1 MAKIDLNYNIKYE
14 HRPPDLVS
22 ICNNNNKEFTGFL
35 VIENTNYNIS
45 AGGIRM
51 LSDVT
56 LQEIYDLAQTM
67 SYKFAALDL
76 PIGGAKAGII
86 DSGQDHEIQIDEF
99 SFFLKPF
106 MQSMM
111 YSPGADMGTDGSDL
125 QRIFSSSGI
134 NDLIPSSRF
143 MEKIDGIP
151 FEDVMTG
158 YGVAIS
164 ADTTYKQFNSTVE
177 GKEFAL
183 EGFGKV
189 GIGTALQLSKMG
201 AKITGISNIFGS
213 IYNPD
218 GFDIKKIIGLRQE
231 YGDGFIKNLDYN
243 ILPREKLFEFEVSG
257 LILGTRPYVIN
268 KNNYNKINA
277 EFIVEAANIPI
288 TEEAEQLLYASHKK
302 IAPDIITNSGGVL
315 SELLDRLFGNEID
328 NEKIFQLVGETIKT
342 GLTEIYR
349 VSGKNGINPRKTA
362 IHLAETKIENDRKK
376 GRSEFTID
384 KSMKYILSKFK
395 L

>member
-1 MAKIDLNYNIKYE
+1 MTSMNFNYNIKYE

-22 ICNNNNKEFTGFL
+22 ICSNSNKEFVGFL

-51 LSDVT
+51 LPDVT

-86 DSGQDHEIQIDEF
+86 DSGADHVTQIDEF

-106 MQSMM
+106 MQSML
-111 YSPGADMGTDGSDL
+111 YSPGADMGTDGADL
-125 QRIFSSSGI
+125 QRIFSSADI

-164 ADTTYKQFNSTVE
+164 ADTTYKQFNSRVE

-213 IYNPD
+213 IYSSD
-218 GFDIKKIIGLRQE
+218 GFDIKKIIALRQK
-231 YGDGFIKNLDYN
+231 YGDEFIKNLDYE
-243 ILPREKLFEFEVSG
+243 ILPREKIFEFDVSG
-257 LILGTRPYVIN
+257 LILGTRPHVITT
-268 KNNYNKINA
+268 NNYNKIKA
-277 EFIVEAANIPI
+277 EFIIEAANIPI
-288 TEEAEQLLYASHKK
+288 TEEAEQLLYASHKN
-302 IAPDIITNSGGVL
+302 IAPDIVTNSGGVL
-315 SELLDRLFGNEID
+315 SELMDRLFGKEID
-328 NEKIFQLVGETIKT
+328 NQKIFQLVGETIKT
-342 GLTEIYR
+342 GLKEIYKI
-349 VSGKNGINPRKTA
+349 SGEKGINPRKTA
-362 IHLAETKIENDRKK
+362 INLAEAKIENDRKK
-376 GRSEFTID
+376 GRSEFTLD

>member
-51 LSDVT
+51 LPDVT

>member
-51 LSDVT
+51 LPDVT

-257 LILGTRPYVIN
+257 LILGTRPHVIN

-277 EFIVEAANIPI
+277 EFIIEAANIPI

>member
-1 MAKIDLNYNIKYE
+1 
-14 HRPPDLVS
+14 
-22 ICNNNNKEFTGFL
+22 
-35 VIENTNYNIS
+35 
-45 AGGIRM
+45 
-51 LSDVT
+51 
-56 LQEIYDLAQTM
+56 
-67 SYKFAALDL
+67 
-76 PIGGAKAGII
+76 
-86 DSGQDHEIQIDEF
+86 
-99 SFFLKPF
+99 

-231 YGDGFIKNLDYN
+231 YGDEFIKNLDYN

-257 LILGTRPYVIN
+257 LILGTRPHVIN
-268 KNNYNKINA
+268 KNNYKRIKA
-277 EFIVEAANIPI
+277 EFIIEAANIPI
-288 TEEAEQLLYASHKK
+288 TEKAEQLLYASHKK

-342 GLTEIYR
+342 GLTEIHR
-349 VSGKNGINPRKTA
+349 ISGKNGTNPRKTA
-362 IHLAETKIENDRKK
+362 IQLAETKIENDRRK

>member
-86 DSGQDHEIQIDEF
+86 DSGADHEIQIDEF

-257 LILGTRPYVIN
+257 LILGTRPHVIN

-277 EFIVEAANIPI
+277 EFIIEAANIPI

-349 VSGKNGINPRKTA
+349 VSGKNGTNHRKTA